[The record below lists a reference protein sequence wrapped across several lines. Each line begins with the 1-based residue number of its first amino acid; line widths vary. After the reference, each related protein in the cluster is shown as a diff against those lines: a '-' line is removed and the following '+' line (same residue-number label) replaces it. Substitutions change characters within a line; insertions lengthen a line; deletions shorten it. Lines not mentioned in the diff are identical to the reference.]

1 MCRWHTPSFHYGT
14 LCFCICCFWFMAS
27 VVTCCVLSCIG
38 WVCSNS
44 LRRRCADGIRTP
56 LCLVCRSPCREVECW
71 RCVNLW
77 QKCWLDMF
85 GCVVCLCVESLA
97 GGGHGRWGQEGV
109 QAVRH
114 RAQAGRWGTTVHLR
128 LGLGRIFTQGC
139 PCHSCSLWWTAQRLV
154 CGDRRSA
161 ARVVHW
167 IWRNERSP
175 WCSCRAGLDR
185 EWREWR
191 SVVPRRLVLV
201 RRRCKELG
209 AGSGSVTVGFWHLC
223 VHVACLMDCLFC
235 LFVNFPWC
243 LVQVFVCVC
252 VYLLCVCLIDCRS
265 ACLFVCLCECLWM
278 FVCVC
283 LLVGLCVCLAF
294 C

>member
-38 WVCSNS
+38 WVCSKS

-56 LCLVCRSPCREVECW
+56 LCLVCRSSCREVECW

-161 ARVVHW
+161 ARVVH
-167 IWRNERSP
+167 
-175 WCSCRAGLDR
+175 
-185 EWREWR
+185 
-191 SVVPRRLVLV
+191 
-201 RRRCKELG
+201 
-209 AGSGSVTVGFWHLC
+209 
-223 VHVACLMDCLFC
+223 
-235 LFVNFPWC
+235 
-243 LVQVFVCVC
+243 
-252 VYLLCVCLIDCRS
+252 
-265 ACLFVCLCECLWM
+265 
-278 FVCVC
+278 
-283 LLVGLCVCLAF
+283 
-294 C
+294 